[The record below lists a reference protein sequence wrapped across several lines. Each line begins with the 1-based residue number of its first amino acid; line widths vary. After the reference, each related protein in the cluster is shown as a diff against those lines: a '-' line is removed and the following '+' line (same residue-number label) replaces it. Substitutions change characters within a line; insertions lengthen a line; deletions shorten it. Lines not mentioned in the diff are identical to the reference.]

1 MKQTTEEYDS
11 DRAITS
17 SADDRFG
24 RHKFSQRVAHVILER
39 RDPSSI
45 VVGIYGPWGEGKTS
59 VLNMVI
65 EELDKHPERV
75 FVRRFNPWRFAGEE
89 QLLINFFTLLA
100 DLLQKSLK
108 TKGEQ
113 AAEQARK
120 YAGALSVASFWGFSA
135 KEAVEGLASLKAV
148 PDLDELKNRLDEWLK
163 KSDVRLVIV
172 MDDIDRLDRD
182 EIQAVLKLVK
192 LTGDFSNTAYILAFD
207 EQMVGQALAHKY
219 GTPEAGRNFLEKIIQ
234 VPLNLPL
241 ADTKALM
248 DLAFDGIN
256 GALALANIEL
266 SEQDVRSTSPVF
278 VEAFQD
284 RLSTPRL
291 VKRYVNSLTFALPL
305 LKDETNYSDVILIEG
320 VRTFYPR
327 VYEAIKDHP
336 EIFLGEHL
344 SDKYR
349 GEEAKKRA
357 QSVFADATTDLDKY
371 QTKAVEVVVQRLFP
385 KTQNVFGRPTIY
397 GSETTFRW
405 AQEKRIASRDF
416 FHRYFSYS
424 VRPDDISDRI
434 IDEFLTAGDEN
445 DVDYIVGHIR
455 DLSTG
460 GKVATLVRKLRL
472 REDQLPV
479 GYAKRLAL
487 ALSQN
492 GALFPQEKENI
503 FSRFVSPHAQVTRLL
518 IRIVQRIQDPK
529 QRDNFAVTIAK
540 SATPLSLAVEYAYQI
555 KRSASDTDSVVS
567 DVCEKEISEI
577 IGARISNDAR
587 NGLLFQKSPEDV
599 LTFLLAWS
607 YADENA
613 AKNFVKDH
621 LINNPSDVL
630 IILEDAMTVSYGPY
644 ATYKTELSR
653 ESYNALKRIIA
664 EPEIVMSALRH
675 VHPDI
680 DSVIEYDKDKL
691 RDAPPSERAAK
702 SFAVHYNHEKDELKI
717 KERETEDIIELS

>member
-1 MKQTTEEYDS
+1 MEKTTEKYDS

-17 SADDRFG
+17 SAGDRFG
-24 RHKFSQRVAHVILER
+24 RHDFSRRVAEVILER

-65 EELDKHPERV
+65 EELEKHSERV
-75 FVRRFNPWRFAGEE
+75 IVRRFNPWRFAGEE

-135 KEAVEGLASLKAV
+135 KEAVEGLASLKEL

-163 KSDVRLVIV
+163 RSDVRLVIV

-241 ADTKALM
+241 ADSKALI

-256 GALALANIEL
+256 AALALANIEL
-266 SEQDVRSTSPVF
+266 SEQDVRSTGPVF

-291 VKRYVNSLTFALPL
+291 VKRYVNGLTFALPL

-327 VYEAIKDHP
+327 VYEAIKDHA
-336 EIFLGEHL
+336 EVFLGEHMD
-344 SDKYR
+344 DKYR
-349 GEEAKKRA
+349 SEEAKKRA
-357 QSVFADATTDLDKY
+357 QSVFAEATADLDKY
-371 QTKAVEVVVQRLFP
+371 KTKAVEFVVQRLFP
-385 KTQNVFGRPTIY
+385 KTQNVFGTPIIF

-405 AQEKRIASRDF
+405 AQEKRIASSDF
-416 FHRYFSYS
+416 FSS
-424 VRPDDISDRI
+424 
-434 IDEFLTAGDEN
+434 
-445 DVDYIVGHIR
+445 
-455 DLSTG
+455 
-460 GKVATLVRKLRL
+460 
-472 REDQLPV
+472 
-479 GYAKRLAL
+479 
-487 ALSQN
+487 
-492 GALFPQEKENI
+492 
-503 FSRFVSPHAQVTRLL
+503 
-518 IRIVQRIQDPK
+518 
-529 QRDNFAVTIAK
+529 
-540 SATPLSLAVEYAYQI
+540 
-555 KRSASDTDSVVS
+555 
-567 DVCEKEISEI
+567 
-577 IGARISNDAR
+577 
-587 NGLLFQKSPEDV
+587 LLFLQCS
-599 LTFLLAWS
+599 
-607 YADENA
+607 
-613 AKNFVKDH
+613 
-621 LINNPSDVL
+621 
-630 IILEDAMTVSYGPY
+630 
-644 ATYKTELSR
+644 SR
-653 ESYNALKRIIA
+653 
-664 EPEIVMSALRH
+664 RH
-675 VHPDI
+675 
-680 DSVIEYDKDKL
+680 
-691 RDAPPSERAAK
+691 
-702 SFAVHYNHEKDELKI
+702 
-717 KERETEDIIELS
+717 